1 MPAGAHLHPAIVP
14 RYRSRSDPR
23 DESIMRSEIF
33 ALLGACALP
42 VGGCSTTTAAGC
54 APGEQSSITETL
66 YFGRARPGGTVS
78 DEDWSGFLRD
88 VVTPRFPAG
97 LTTWQ
102 ATGQWR
108 SDSGSLTLED
118 SFVVSLVHPSDGLAD
133 ADVRAI
139 VAEYKRR
146 FEQEAVLRVRSPGCS
161 SL

>member
-1 MPAGAHLHPAIVP
+1 
-14 RYRSRSDPR
+14 
-23 DESIMRSEIF
+23 
-33 ALLGACALP
+33 
-42 VGGCSTTTAAGC
+42 
-54 APGEQSSITETL
+54 
-66 YFGRARPGGTVS
+66 VS